1 MRHNVARWA
10 TLGLFILLVSACTVT
25 IDVSFTPPATD
36 VPLPPTE
43 TPTPLPPTETPTSLP
58 PTETPTPLPPTET
71 ETPTPLPPTQTP
83 TEVPPTATE
92 TPTEVP
98 PTPTSTLVPP
108 TLAPTATETPFPTP
122 TPEFGG
128 IQLNPGNNYQ
138 AIVNSYPAGSAF
150 LFTAGV
156 HQRVSIRPRTGDVF
170 QGEPGAILDGMNDT
184 YKAFS
189 ALDQPNASNRPT
201 NVTVRGLEI
210 RNYISHTS
218 ANSSNSPEG
227 AIEGAEG
234 WVIESNYIH
243 HNKAG
248 ISLGK
253 GNWGWGDGAI
263 IRFNVIVDNAEIGME
278 VNGSN
283 ILVEDNEFARNG
295 FGLSNTA
302 ADWMGGAMKLTD
314 QGVWA
319 DNTYSS
325 FIHRSTTRGPNDH
338 LVIRNNHSHHNNSM
352 GIWLDVFNQNAIV
365 EDNLVE
371 YNRSSGIFDEL
382 STGTIIRNNI
392 VRYNRLN
399 NTNTG
404 VWGGGEIFAA
414 NSRDGLVTGNTIIA
428 TANGRGVMLTDE
440 SYRTP
445 RMTNYR
451 IDGNDITY
459 QGAPQYGANIYS
471 PVAGMTGG
479 GGNSPFQTSGNVFL
493 NNTYRLPT
501 GSTASSL
508 HFYWD
513 GGMSWASWR
522 AAGHDLNG
530 QVITLP

>member
-1 MRHNVARWA
+1 MRRNAVS
-10 TLGLFILLVSACTVT
+10 LLLLILLVSACTIT
-25 IDVSFTPPATD
+25 IDVSFTPP
-36 VPLPPTE
+36 P
-43 TPTPLPPTETPTSLP
+43 TPTPLPPAE
-58 PTETPTPLPPTET
+58 TETPTPLPPTET
-71 ETPTPLPPTQTP
+71 ETPTP
-83 TEVPPTATE
+83 VPPTATE

-98 PTPTSTLVPP
+98 PTPTP
-108 TLAPTATETPFPTP
+108 TLTPTATDTPFPTP
-122 TPEFGG
+122 TPELGG
-128 IQLNPGNNYQ
+128 IQLNPGDNYQ

-150 LFTAGV
+150 LFTTGV
-156 HQRVSIRPRTGDVF
+156 HQRVSIRPRNNDVF
-170 QGEPGAILDGMNDT
+170 QGQPGAILDGMNDS

-189 ALDQPNASNRPT
+189 ALDQPNSSTRPT
-201 NVTVRGLEI
+201 NVTIRYLEI

-218 ANSSNSPEG
+218 AENSSSPEG

-263 IRFNVIVDNAEIGME
+263 IRNNTIVDNGEIGVE
-278 VNGSN
+278 INGSN
-283 ILVEDNEFARNG
+283 ILFEGNELARNG
-295 FGLSNTA
+295 FQLSNNA
-302 ADWMGGAMKLTD
+302 ADWMGAATKFTD

-338 LVIRNNHSHHNNSM
+338 LIIRGNHSHHNNGM
-352 GIWLDVFNQNAIV
+352 GIWLDVFNQNAII

-382 STGTIIRNNI
+382 STGTIIRNNT

-414 NSRDGLVTGNTIIA
+414 NSKDGLVTGNLIIA
-428 TANGRGVMLTDE
+428 TENGRGVMLTDE

-459 QGAPQYGANIYS
+459 QGSPQYGANIYS
-471 PVAGMTGG
+471 PIAGMTGG

-493 NNTYRLPT
+493 NNTYRLPA
-501 GSTASSL
+501 GSSASSL

-522 AAGHDLNG
+522 AAGHDLDG
-530 QVITLP
+530 QLILP